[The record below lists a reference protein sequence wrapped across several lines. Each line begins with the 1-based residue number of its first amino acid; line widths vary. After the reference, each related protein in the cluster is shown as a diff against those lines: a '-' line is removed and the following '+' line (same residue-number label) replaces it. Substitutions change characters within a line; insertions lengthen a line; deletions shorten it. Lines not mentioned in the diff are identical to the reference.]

1 MKRTCLP
8 LITLLSSLSIMTA
21 CTGGSSTGSAHIP
34 ALRIEEFFDITDLDE
49 LSGKIHVVNVF
60 RPEFTDSSMFD
71 SPQILHIADGK
82 AYLHEGKYMTTFSY
96 PDGKLLSAFNRY
108 GAGPEDY
115 QYAYYAY
122 YTPEAGGTWTV
133 PNINIGKHQILQY
146 DEAGRFRR
154 SVTNDSVDVLAPLS
168 DGGWLGFNTSYSL
181 NGGFHKVR
189 DKIITRYS
197 PDWKAIGSTT
207 LKSRRWSVEATDLM
221 DYLPVYNGQVY
232 TTDADTV
239 LRYDLQT
246 DDFVPAIALLE
257 GKYFFDWSS
266 PTTTQEIRAA
276 EADHLNPLTPIF
288 NSRYAFITYYWG
300 PWPDNITRSDVYDL
314 STGRLVFRKEL
325 SREENPML
333 TRGLPV
339 EVDGHTLSAWP
350 VRFVTGDHFFA
361 LVSAEEMSTITGT
374 DNTNP
379 VILELSIDD
388 YK

>member
-1 MKRTCLP
+1 MKVLYFP
-8 LITLLSSLSIMTA
+8 FITLSLSLLTA
-21 CTGGSSTGSAHIP
+21 CTGGSSTGSDKIP
-34 ALRIEEFFDITDLDE
+34 ALRIEEFFDVPELDE
-49 LSGKIHVVNVF
+49 LSGKIRVVNVF

-96 PDGKLLSAFNRY
+96 PDGKLLSAFNHY

-115 QYAYYAY
+115 QYSYYAY

-133 PNINIGKHQILQY
+133 LNVNIGVYKIMQY
-146 DEAGRFRR
+146 DADGRFRR
-154 SVTNDSVDVLAPLS
+154 SVTNDTVEVLAPLS
-168 DGGWLGFNTSYSL
+168 DGGWLGFNPSYSL

-189 DKIITRYS
+189 DKVITHYS
-197 PDWKAIGSTT
+197 PDWKDLGSTT
-207 LKSRRWSVEATDLM
+207 LKSRRWSVGATDIM
-221 DYLPVYNGQVY
+221 DFLPVYDGQVY

-239 LRYDLQT
+239 LRFDLKAGE
-246 DDFVPAIALLE
+246 FVPAIALLE
-257 GKYFFDWSS
+257 GKYFFDWST
-266 PTTTQEIRAA
+266 PTDTKEISAA
-276 EADHLNPLTPIF
+276 EADHLSPLRPVF

-325 SREENPML
+325 PRKENEML

-350 VRFVTGDHFFA
+350 VKFVTDDHFFA
-361 LVSAEEMSTITGT
+361 LVSAEEMSTVTGT
-374 DNTNP
+374 DNVNP
-379 VILELSIDD
+379 VILEIAIESD
-388 YK
+388 K